1 MLIQA
6 LDGPSAPPSPVPA
19 AEGVDASTPPQ
30 TQPAVAAAA
39 VAAPAQPSPPPA
51 LKDIERAVSQ
61 VNEAVQKV
69 ATNLEFAVDKDTDTV
84 VVKLLDSNTHE
95 VLRQVPSTEMLRIA
109 KSLEHMQGLLLDDR
123 A

>member
-1 MLIQA
+1 MLIAA
-6 LDGPSAPPSPVPA
+6 LDGPSAPPSSVPA

-30 TQPAVAAAA
+30 TQPAAAP
-39 VAAPAQPSPPPA
+39 APAQPPPPPA

-95 VLRQVPSTEMLRIA
+95 VLRQIPSTEMLRIA
-109 KSLEHMQGLLLDDR
+109 KSLEHMQGLLLDER